1 MGLPALL
8 VIDMQ
13 NDFVREGAALRVAGA
28 EGIIPRIREV
38 LDIFRARRLPVVH
51 VLRVHR
57 KDGSDVEVFRKSLF
71 GQRAFAVR
79 GSWGASAVDE
89 LSPAP
94 EEYTIEKTRMSA
106 FIGTD
111 LDLLLRSL
119 GVTCLFVTGIQTPNC
134 VRTTVFDAAAYNYEV
149 FLVSDATAA
158 QSADVHAANIRDLE
172 NIGTRIIRTSEI
184 ARSLDA
190 LVPGDRD

>member
-13 NDFVREGAALRVAGA
+13 NDFVREGAALRVAGR
-28 EGIIPRIREV
+28 EGHNPHIREV
-38 LDIFRARRLPVVH
+38 LDAFRARRLPVVH

-57 KDGSDVEVFRKSLF
+57 KDGSDVEVFRRNTF
-71 GQRAFAVR
+71 RQRAFAVR
-79 GSWGASAVDE
+79 GSFGAAPIDE

-106 FIGTD
+106 FMGTD

-134 VRTTVFDAAAYNYEV
+134 VRTTVFDAAAYNYDV
-149 FLVSDATAA
+149 VLVSDATAA
-158 QSADVHAANIRDLE
+158 QNADVHAANIRDME
-172 NIGTRIIRTSEI
+172 NIGTRIIGTSEVV
-184 ARSLDA
+184 RSLDA
-190 LVPGDRD
+190 LVSGGRV